1 VVRPQCRTALLS
13 GTSRMLS
20 VLVVD
25 DEPALLEAM
34 REYFSRI
41 GNVQVRTARTAHEG
55 LSILSSNKFDAIILD
70 YDMPE
75 VDGIAF
81 LKSLR
86 SRGDTT
92 PVIIFTGVGGE
103 HAAIESLNNGADF
116 FIKKGEHP
124 DQEMHTILDRIYQVV
139 DGRIAWRST
148 GTAQTILTNTLNF
161 SSDPSFAID
170 RDGKVIAWNEAIEQL
185 TSIPASSMIKKGSL
199 AYAEPFFGKKQ
210 RMLID
215 LVFEKDDD
223 IQKNRYLIISREKKG
238 PVIGVTKGVKSDGR
252 PWTLWMKAMPF
263 YDSRGNFI
271 ASVASVKDITATVKD
286 VPLPEEVSEDASP
299 APEGMAES
307 ATGKAGGGLLDR
319 ILGRAISHYKEGV
332 LLYGREGKYREAI
345 AAFDKALEIDSKLSF
360 VWNDRGICYRE
371 LGEFEEAL
379 KSFLRAVELAPD
391 DVEVLYDMGETLE
404 KIGIQQKDTK
414 YLDAALQ
421 TFHMVVEKSAN
432 NASAWNHIGVC
443 LMEMGR
449 AEESKVYFDRAR
461 DVKIWKKDTPIARK
475 RDEYLK

>member
-1 VVRPQCRTALLS
+1 
-13 GTSRMLS
+13 MLS

-25 DEPALLEAM
+25 NEPALLEVM

-41 GNVQVRTARTAHEG
+41 GKIQTRTARTAHEG
-55 LSILSSNKFDAIILD
+55 LSILSANKFDAIILD
-70 YDMPE
+70 YDLPE
-75 VDGIAF
+75 IDGIAF

-86 SRGDTT
+86 SKGDTT

-103 HAAIESLNNGADF
+103 NAAIEALNNGADF
-116 FIKKGEHP
+116 FIKKGERP
-124 DQEMHTILDRIYQVV
+124 DQEMHTIVDRIYQVV
-139 DGRIAWRST
+139 DGRIAWRSI
-148 GTAQTILTNTLNF
+148 GTSQTILINTLNF

-170 RDGKVIAWNEAIEQL
+170 REGKVIAWNEAMEQL
-185 TSIPASSMIKKGSL
+185 TSIPASSMLKKGSL

-223 IQKNRYLIISREKKG
+223 IQKNKYLLISREKNG
-238 PVIGVTKGVKSDGR
+238 LVIGVTKGRKADGR

-271 ASVASVKDITATVKD
+271 ASVTSVKDITATVKD
-286 VPLPEEVSEDASP
+286 VPLPDEKSEVVAP
-299 APEGMAES
+299 AQDVPVES
-307 ATGKAGGGLLDR
+307 THGKGSAGILDR
-319 ILGRAISHYKEGV
+319 ILGRATSYYKEGV
-332 LLYGREGKYREAI
+332 LLYWRGGKCREAI
-345 AAFDKALEIDSKLSF
+345 AAFDKALEIDSNLSY

-391 DVEVLYDMGETLE
+391 DVEVLYDLGETLE
-404 KIGIQQKDTK
+404 KIGILQKDTK

-421 TFHMVVEKSAN
+421 TFHMVAEKSAN
-432 NASAWNHIGVC
+432 NASVWNHIGVC
-443 LMEMGR
+443 MNEMGR
-449 AEESKVYFDRAR
+449 AEESMVYFNRAR
-461 DVKIWKKDTPIARK
+461 DVRIWKKDRQISRK

>member
-1 VVRPQCRTALLS
+1 
-13 GTSRMLS
+13 MLS
-20 VLVVD
+20 ILVVD

-41 GNVQVRTARTAHEG
+41 GNIHVRTARTAHEG
-55 LSILSSNKFDAIILD
+55 LSILSSNKFDAIVLD
-70 YDMPE
+70 YYMPE
-75 VDGIAF
+75 IDGIAF

-86 SRGDTT
+86 SKGDTT

-103 HAAIESLNNGADF
+103 HVAIESLNSGADF
-116 FIKKGEHP
+116 FIKKGERP
-124 DQEMHTILDRIYQVV
+124 DQELHTILDRIYQVV

-148 GTAQTILTNTLNF
+148 GTAETILTNALNF

-170 RDGKVIAWNEAIEQL
+170 RDGKVIAWNEAMEQL
-185 TSIPASSMIKKGSL
+185 TGIHALSMIKKGSL

-223 IQKNRYLIISREKKG
+223 IQKNRYLLVSREKNG
-238 PVIGVTKGVKSDGR
+238 PVIGVTKGVRSDGR

-286 VPLPEEVSEDASP
+286 VPLPDEKAEIVAPAHDTPVKSTSEKS
-299 APEGMAES
+299 
-307 ATGKAGGGLLDR
+307 GGGLLDR
-319 ILGRAISHYKEGV
+319 ILGKATSYYKEGV

-345 AAFDKALEIDSKLSF
+345 VAFDKALEIDGKLSY

-391 DVEVLYDMGETLE
+391 DVEVLYDLGETLE
-404 KIGIQQKDTK
+404 KIGIQQRDAK
-414 YLDAALQ
+414 YLDSALQ

-449 AEESKVYFDRAR
+449 TEESKVYFERAR
-461 DVKIWKKDTPIARK
+461 DVKVWKKDTPIVRK
-475 RDEYLK
+475 RDEYLQ

>member
-1 VVRPQCRTALLS
+1 
-13 GTSRMLS
+13 MLS
-20 VLVVD
+20 ILVVD

-34 REYFSRI
+34 REYFSRA
-41 GNVQVRTARTAHEG
+41 GNIHVRTARTAHEG
-55 LSILSSNKFDAIILD
+55 LSILSSNKFDAIVLD
-70 YDMPE
+70 YYMPE
-75 VDGIAF
+75 IDGIAF

-92 PVIIFTGVGGE
+92 PVIIFTGVSGE
-103 HAAIESLNNGADF
+103 HVAIESLNSGADF
-116 FIKKGEHP
+116 FIKKGERP
-124 DQEMHTILDRIYQVV
+124 DQELHTILDRIYQVV
-139 DGRIAWRST
+139 DGRIAWRSS

-170 RDGKVIAWNEAIEQL
+170 RDGKVIAWNEAMEQL
-185 TSIPASSMIKKGSL
+185 TGIPASSMIKKGSL

-215 LVFEKDDD
+215 LVFEKDED
-223 IQKNRYLIISREKKG
+223 IQKNRYLLVSREKNG
-238 PVIGVTKGVKSDGR
+238 PVIGVTKGVRPDGR
-252 PWTLWMKAMPF
+252 QWTLWMKAMPF

-286 VPLPEEVSEDASP
+286 VPLPDEKPEIALPAQGTPLKSTSEKS
-299 APEGMAES
+299 
-307 ATGKAGGGLLDR
+307 GGGLLDR
-319 ILGRAISHYKEGV
+319 ILGKATSYYKEGV

-345 AAFDKALEIDSKLSF
+345 VAFDKALEIDGELSY

-379 KSFLRAVELAPD
+379 KSFLRAMELAPD
-391 DVEVLYDMGETLE
+391 DVEVLYDLAETLE
-404 KIGIQQKDTK
+404 KIGIQQRDTK

-432 NASAWNHIGVC
+432 NASSWNHIGVC

-449 AEESKVYFDRAR
+449 AEESKVYFERAR
-461 DVKIWKKDTPIARK
+461 DVKIWKKDTPIVRK
-475 RDEYLK
+475 RDEYLQ

>member
-1 VVRPQCRTALLS
+1 
-13 GTSRMLS
+13 MLS
-20 VLVVD
+20 ILVVD

-34 REYFSRI
+34 REYFSRA
-41 GNVQVRTARTAHEG
+41 GNIHVRTARTAHEG
-55 LSILSSNKFDAIILD
+55 LSILSSNKFDAIVLD
-70 YDMPE
+70 YYMPE
-75 VDGIAF
+75 IDGIAF

-86 SRGDTT
+86 SKGDTT

-103 HAAIESLNNGADF
+103 HVAIESLNSGADF

-124 DQEMHTILDRIYQVV
+124 DQELHTILDRIYQVV

-148 GTAQTILTNTLNF
+148 GTAETILTNALNF

-170 RDGKVIAWNEAIEQL
+170 RDGKVIAWNEAMEQL
-185 TSIPASSMIKKGSL
+185 TGIPASSMIKKGSL

-223 IQKNRYLIISREKKG
+223 IQKNRYLLVSREKNG
-238 PVIGVTKGVKSDGR
+238 PVIGVTKGVRSDGR

-286 VPLPEEVSEDASP
+286 VPLPDENAEIVAPAHDTQVKSTSEKS
-299 APEGMAES
+299 
-307 ATGKAGGGLLDR
+307 GGGLLDR
-319 ILGRAISHYKEGV
+319 ILGKATSYYKEGV

-345 AAFDKALEIDSKLSF
+345 AAFDKALEIDGKLSY

-391 DVEVLYDMGETLE
+391 DVEVLYDLGETLE
-404 KIGIQQKDTK
+404 KIGIQQRDAK
-414 YLDAALQ
+414 YLDSALQ

-449 AEESKVYFDRAR
+449 TEESKVYFERAR
-461 DVKIWKKDTPIARK
+461 DVKVWKKDTPIVRK
-475 RDEYLK
+475 RDEYLQ

>member
-1 VVRPQCRTALLS
+1 
-13 GTSRMLS
+13 M
-20 VLVVD
+20 
-25 DEPALLEAM
+25 
-34 REYFSRI
+34 
-41 GNVQVRTARTAHEG
+41 
-55 LSILSSNKFDAIILD
+55 
-70 YDMPE
+70 
-75 VDGIAF
+75 
-81 LKSLR
+81 
-86 SRGDTT
+86 
-92 PVIIFTGVGGE
+92 
-103 HAAIESLNNGADF
+103 HA
-116 FIKKGEHP
+116 
-124 DQEMHTILDRIYQVV
+124 ILDRIYQVV
-139 DGRIAWRST
+139 DGRIAWRSS
-148 GTAQTILTNTLNF
+148 GTAQSILTNTLNF

-170 RDGKVIAWNEAIEQL
+170 RDGKVIAWNEAMEQL
-185 TSIPASSMIKKGSL
+185 TGIHASSMIKKGSL

-223 IQKNRYLIISREKKG
+223 IQKNRYLLVSREKNG
-238 PVIGVTKGVKSDGR
+238 PVIGVTKGVRSDGR

-286 VPLPEEVSEDASP
+286 VPLPDEKAEIVAPAHDIPVKSTSEKS
-299 APEGMAES
+299 
-307 ATGKAGGGLLDR
+307 GGGLLDR
-319 ILGRAISHYKEGV
+319 ILGKATSYYKEGV

-345 AAFDKALEIDSKLSF
+345 AAFDKALEIDGKLSY

-391 DVEVLYDMGETLE
+391 DVEVLYDLGETLE
-404 KIGIQQKDTK
+404 KIGIQQRDAK

-421 TFHMVVEKSAN
+421 TFHMVVEKFAN

-449 AEESKVYFDRAR
+449 TEESKVYFERAR
-461 DVKIWKKDTPIARK
+461 DVKVWKKDTPIVRK
-475 RDEYLK
+475 RDEYLQ

>member
-1 VVRPQCRTALLS
+1 
-13 GTSRMLS
+13 MLS
-20 VLVVD
+20 VLIVD

-34 REYFSRI
+34 QEYFSRI
-41 GNVQVRTARTAHEG
+41 GGVSVRTAHTAHEG
-55 LSILSSNKFDAIILD
+55 LSSLSSNKYDAIILD
-70 YDMPE
+70 YHMPE
-75 VDGIAF
+75 IDGIAF
-81 LKSLR
+81 LKIIR

-103 HAAIESLNNGADF
+103 HTAIEALNNGADF
-116 FIKKGEHP
+116 YIKKGENP
-124 DQEMHTILDRIYQVV
+124 ALEMRTILDRIYEVV
-139 DGRIAWRST
+139 DGRLAWRST
-148 GTAQTILTNTLNF
+148 GTSQIILINTLNF

-170 RDGKVIAWNEAIEQL
+170 RDGKVIAWNEAMTQI
-185 TSIPASSMIKKGSL
+185 TGVPASSMIKKGSF

-215 LVFEKDDD
+215 LVFEKDEV
-223 IQKNRYLIISREKKG
+223 IQKNRYFIVSREKDG
-238 PVIGVTKGVKSDGR
+238 PVVGVTKGMKSDGKS
-252 PWTLWMKAMPF
+252 WTLWMKAMPF

-271 ASVASVKDITATVKD
+271 ASVSSIKDITATVKD
-286 VPLPEEVSEDASP
+286 VPLPDEMPEAAKEPTEVQVKTGP
-299 APEGMAES
+299 AQS
-307 ATGKAGGGLLDR
+307 GGGLLDR
-319 ILGRAISHYKEGV
+319 ILGRASSYYKEGV

-345 AAFDKALEIDSKLSF
+345 AAFDKALEIDNKLSY

-379 KSFLRAVELAPD
+379 KSFLRAVELD
-391 DVEVLYDMGETLE
+391 HDNIEVLYDLGETFE
-404 KIGIQQKDTK
+404 KIGVMHRDDK

-443 LMEMGR
+443 LKELGKPQ
-449 AEESKVYFDRAR
+449 ESKVYFDRAR
-461 DVKIWKKDTPIARK
+461 DVRLWKKDTPVKRK

>member
-1 VVRPQCRTALLS
+1 
-13 GTSRMLS
+13 MLS

-34 REYFSRI
+34 REFFSRI
-41 GNVQVRTARTAHEG
+41 GNAHVRTASTAHEG
-55 LSILSSNKFDAIILD
+55 LSILSANKFDAIILD

-75 VDGIAF
+75 IDGIAF
-81 LKSLR
+81 LKILR

-103 HAAIESLNNGADF
+103 HAAIEALNNGADF

-124 DQEMHTILDRIYQVV
+124 DLEMRTILDRIYQVV

-148 GTAQTILTNTLNF
+148 GTSQTILKNTLNF

-185 TSIPASSMIKKGSL
+185 TGIPSSSVIKKGSF

-215 LVFEKDDD
+215 LVFEKDDV
-223 IQKNRYLIISREKKG
+223 IQKCRYFIVSREKDG
-238 PVIGVTKGVKSDGR
+238 PVIGVTKGVKADGK

-271 ASVASVKDITATVKD
+271 ASVSSVKDITSTVKD
-286 VPLPEEVSEDASP
+286 VPIPDETAQGSASDKEILAKTGPEKSS
-299 APEGMAES
+299 
-307 ATGKAGGGLLDR
+307 GGLLDR
-319 ILGRAISHYKEGV
+319 ILGKATSYYKEGV

-345 AAFDKALEIDSKLSF
+345 VAFDKALEIDNKLSY

-379 KSFLRAVELAPD
+379 KSFLRAVELD
-391 DVEVLYDMGETLE
+391 HDNVEVLYDLGETFE
-404 KIGIQQKDTK
+404 KIGLMHRDSQ

-443 LMEMGR
+443 VKELGKP
-449 AEESKVYFDRAR
+449 EESKIYFDRAR
-461 DVKIWKKDTPIARK
+461 DVRVWKKDTPVTRK
-475 RDEYLK
+475 RAEYLK

>member
-1 VVRPQCRTALLS
+1 
-13 GTSRMLS
+13 MLS
-20 VLVVD
+20 ILVVD

-34 REYFSRI
+34 REYFSRA
-41 GNVQVRTARTAHEG
+41 GNIHVRTARTAHEG
-55 LSILSSNKFDAIILD
+55 LSILSSNKFDAIVLD
-70 YDMPE
+70 YYMPE
-75 VDGIAF
+75 IDGIAF

-92 PVIIFTGVGGE
+92 PVIIFTGVSGE
-103 HAAIESLNNGADF
+103 HVAIESLNSGADY
-116 FIKKGEHP
+116 FIKKGEQP
-124 DQEMHTILDRIYQVV
+124 DQELHTILDRIYQVV

-148 GTAQTILTNTLNF
+148 GTAETILTNTLNF

-170 RDGKVIAWNEAIEQL
+170 RDGKVIAWNEAMEQL
-185 TSIPASSMIKKGSL
+185 TGIPASSMIKKGSL

-223 IQKNRYLIISREKKG
+223 IQKNRYLLVSREKNG
-238 PVIGVTKGVKSDGR
+238 PVIGVTKGVRSDGR

-286 VPLPEEVSEDASP
+286 VPLPDEKAEIVAPAHDTPVKSTSEKS
-299 APEGMAES
+299 
-307 ATGKAGGGLLDR
+307 GGGLLDR
-319 ILGRAISHYKEGV
+319 ILGKATSHYKEGV

-345 AAFDKALEIDSKLSF
+345 VAFDKALEIDSKLSY

-391 DVEVLYDMGETLE
+391 DVEVLYDLGETLE
-404 KIGIQQKDTK
+404 KIGIQQRDAK
-414 YLDAALQ
+414 YLDSALQ

-449 AEESKVYFDRAR
+449 TEESKVYFERAR
-461 DVKIWKKDTPIARK
+461 DVKVWKKDTPIVRK
-475 RDEYLK
+475 RDEYLQ

>member
-1 VVRPQCRTALLS
+1 
-13 GTSRMLS
+13 MLS
-20 VLVVD
+20 ILVVD

-34 REYFSRI
+34 REYFSRV
-41 GNVQVRTARTAHEG
+41 GNIHVRTASTAHEG
-55 LSILSSNKFDAIILD
+55 LSILSSNKFDAIVLD
-70 YDMPE
+70 YYMPE
-75 VDGIAF
+75 IDGIAF

-103 HAAIESLNNGADF
+103 HVAIESLNSGADF

-124 DQEMHTILDRIYQVV
+124 DQELGTILDRIYQVV

-148 GTAQTILTNTLNF
+148 GTAETTLTNTLNF

-185 TSIPASSMIKKGSL
+185 TGIPASSMIKKGSL

-223 IQKNRYLIISREKKG
+223 IQKNRYLLISREKNG
-238 PVIGVTKGVKSDGR
+238 PVIGVTKGVRSDGR

-286 VPLPEEVSEDASP
+286 VPLPDENPEIVAPAHDTPVKSTSEK
-299 APEGMAES
+299 
-307 ATGKAGGGLLDR
+307 TGGGLLDR
-319 ILGRAISHYKEGV
+319 ILGKATSYYKEGV

-345 AAFDKALEIDSKLSF
+345 AAFDKALEIDGKLF
-360 VWNDRGICYRE
+360 YVWNDRGICYRE
-371 LGEFEEAL
+371 LGEFEEAF
-379 KSFLRAVELAPD
+379 KSFLTAMELAPD
-391 DVEVLYDMGETLE
+391 DVEVLYDLGETLE
-404 KIGIQQKDTK
+404 KIGIQQRDAK

-449 AEESKVYFDRAR
+449 PEESKVYFERAR
-461 DVKIWKKDTPIARK
+461 DVKIWKKDIPIVRK
-475 RDEYLK
+475 RDEYLQ

>member
-1 VVRPQCRTALLS
+1 
-13 GTSRMLS
+13 MLS
-20 VLVVD
+20 ILVVD

-34 REYFSRI
+34 REYFSRA
-41 GNVQVRTARTAHEG
+41 GNIHVRTARTAHEG
-55 LSILSSNKFDAIILD
+55 LSILSSNKFDAIVLD
-70 YDMPE
+70 YYMPE
-75 VDGIAF
+75 IDGIAF

-86 SRGDTT
+86 SKGDTT
-92 PVIIFTGVGGE
+92 PVIIFTGVSGE
-103 HAAIESLNNGADF
+103 HVAIESLNSGADF
-116 FIKKGEHP
+116 FIKKGERP
-124 DQEMHTILDRIYQVV
+124 DQELHTILDRIYQVV
-139 DGRIAWRST
+139 DGRIAWRSS

-170 RDGKVIAWNEAIEQL
+170 RDGKVIAWNEAMEQL
-185 TSIPASSMIKKGSL
+185 TGIPASSMIKKGSL

-223 IQKNRYLIISREKKG
+223 IQKNRYLLVSREKNG
-238 PVIGVTKGVKSDGR
+238 PVIGVTKGVRSDGR

-263 YDSRGNFI
+263 YDTRGNFI

-286 VPLPEEVSEDASP
+286 VPLPDEK
-299 APEGMAES
+299 AES
-307 ATGKAGGGLLDR
+307 VAPAHDTPVKRTPEKSGGGLLDR
-319 ILGRAISHYKEGV
+319 ILGKATSYYKEGV

-345 AAFDKALEIDSKLSF
+345 AAFDKALEIDGKLSY

-391 DVEVLYDMGETLE
+391 DVEVLYDLGETLE
-404 KIGIQQKDTK
+404 KIGIQQRDAK
-414 YLDAALQ
+414 YLDSALQ

-449 AEESKVYFDRAR
+449 TEESKVYFERAR
-461 DVKIWKKDTPIARK
+461 DVKVWKKDTPIVRK
-475 RDEYLK
+475 RDEYLQ

>member
-1 VVRPQCRTALLS
+1 
-13 GTSRMLS
+13 MLS
-20 VLVVD
+20 ILVVD

-34 REYFSRI
+34 REYFSRA
-41 GNVQVRTARTAHEG
+41 GNIHVRTARTAYEG
-55 LSILSSNKFDAIILD
+55 LSILSSNRFDAIVLD
-70 YDMPE
+70 YYMPE
-75 VDGIAF
+75 IDGIAF

-92 PVIIFTGVGGE
+92 PVIIFTGVSGE
-103 HAAIESLNNGADF
+103 HVAIESLNSGADF
-116 FIKKGEHP
+116 FIKKGEQP
-124 DQEMHTILDRIYQVV
+124 DQELHTILDRIYQVV

-170 RDGKVIAWNEAIEQL
+170 RDGKVIAWNEAMEQL
-185 TSIPASSMIKKGSL
+185 TGIPASSMIKKGSL

-223 IQKNRYLIISREKKG
+223 IQKNRYLLVSREKNG
-238 PVIGVTKGVKSDGR
+238 PVIGVTKGVRSDGR

-286 VPLPEEVSEDASP
+286 VPLPDEKAEIVAPAHDTPVKSTSEKS
-299 APEGMAES
+299 
-307 ATGKAGGGLLDR
+307 GGGLLDR
-319 ILGRAISHYKEGV
+319 ILGKATSHYKEGV

-345 AAFDKALEIDSKLSF
+345 AAFDKALEIDGKLSY

-391 DVEVLYDMGETLE
+391 DVEVLYDLGETLE
-404 KIGIQQKDTK
+404 RIGIQQRDAK
-414 YLDAALQ
+414 YLDSALQ

-449 AEESKVYFDRAR
+449 TEESKVYFERAR
-461 DVKIWKKDTPIARK
+461 DVKVWKKDTPIVRK
-475 RDEYLK
+475 RDEYLQ

>member
-1 VVRPQCRTALLS
+1 
-13 GTSRMLS
+13 MLS
-20 VLVVD
+20 ILVVD

-34 REYFSRI
+34 REYFSRA
-41 GNVQVRTARTAHEG
+41 GNIHVRTARTAYEG
-55 LSILSSNKFDAIILD
+55 LSILSSNKFDAIVLD
-70 YDMPE
+70 YYMPE
-75 VDGIAF
+75 IDGIAF

-103 HAAIESLNNGADF
+103 HVAIESLNSGADF
-116 FIKKGEHP
+116 FIKKGERP
-124 DQEMHTILDRIYQVV
+124 DQELHTILDRIYQVV

-148 GTAQTILTNTLNF
+148 GTAETILTNALNF

-170 RDGKVIAWNEAIEQL
+170 RDGKVIAWNEAMEQL
-185 TSIPASSMIKKGSL
+185 TGIPASSMIKKGSL

-223 IQKNRYLIISREKKG
+223 IQKNRYLLVSREKNG
-238 PVIGVTKGVKSDGR
+238 PVIGVTKGVRSDGR

-286 VPLPEEVSEDASP
+286 VPLPDEKAEIVAPAHDTPVKSTSEKS
-299 APEGMAES
+299 
-307 ATGKAGGGLLDR
+307 GGGLLDR
-319 ILGRAISHYKEGV
+319 ILGKATSHYKEGV

-345 AAFDKALEIDSKLSF
+345 VAFDKALEIDSKLSY

-391 DVEVLYDMGETLE
+391 DVEVLYDLGETLE
-404 KIGIQQKDTK
+404 KIGIQQRDAK
-414 YLDAALQ
+414 YLDSALQ

-449 AEESKVYFDRAR
+449 TEESKVYFERAR
-461 DVKIWKKDTPIARK
+461 DVKVWKKDTPIVRK
-475 RDEYLK
+475 RDEYLQ